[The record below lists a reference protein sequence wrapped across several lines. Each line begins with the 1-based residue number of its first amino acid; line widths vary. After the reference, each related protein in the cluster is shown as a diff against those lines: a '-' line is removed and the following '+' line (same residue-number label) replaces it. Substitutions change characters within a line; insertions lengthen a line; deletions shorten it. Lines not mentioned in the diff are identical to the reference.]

1 MYIKKLLLQ
10 HFGKYNNREMELQPG
25 LNLIYGP
32 NEAGKTTVKDFIIGM
47 FYGIER
53 QRGIASRTDEY
64 MRHEPLDGSGYA
76 GSMELQ
82 TEDGTYLIERNFR
95 KDQKTLHIYQEKTGR
110 EVQTDSGQSLYGTL
124 VDLDKNGYTNT
135 LCISSNGAAYK
146 SELQEQLKQYL
157 MNVSTTHTGNLNLKD
172 ANAYLSS
179 RKKELN
185 QKGLE
190 NELQALGKR
199 LVDVRLEETL
209 EELSRERQA
218 LEEKL
223 LSASKTMTEKSEPER
238 PKTENQKSECEE
250 RKATAKKR
258 TSWKE
263 WLSVNPNMDPQLKQI
278 LTTIKVLLGF
288 GVAALIFVLIFILPI
303 SLHYKG
309 WLCVI
314 VVTVTAAIW
323 IMGKNRSKRKAE
335 SDKGKQESQSADKQE
350 KDTQTQAIEENDSTQ
365 ILTYSNQLTDIQVRE
380 NDVLR
385 EYAKQQELQKRYD
398 DLKAEKEWAEFEA
411 RAIDLA
417 AATIQE
423 LSENIFDQYGSDM
436 NEQVSEMV
444 SKITNGAYTDVKLDE
459 QLRIKVRKQGRYIGA
474 EHLSTGTLEQIYL
487 AVRLAA
493 ADEMSTS
500 GMPII
505 LDDIFGSYD
514 DARLEAALQCIA
526 DYRGTEQI
534 LLFTAS
540 DRIAD
545 TLDKTKND
553 YNYVEL

>member
-95 KDQKTLHIYQEKTGR
+95 KDQKMLHIYQEKTGR
-110 EVQTDSGQSLYGTL
+110 EVQTDSGQSLYGTMI
-124 VDLDKNGYTNT
+124 DLDKNGYTNT

-179 RKKELN
+179 CKKELN

-199 LVDVRLEETL
+199 LEDVQLEETL
-209 EELSRERQA
+209 EELSQERQE

-223 LSASKTMTEKSEPER
+223 LSATKPVTEKSEPETSEI
-238 PKTENQKSECEE
+238 KHQKPEREE
-250 RKATAKKR
+250 RKTAAKKH
-258 TSWKE
+258 TVWKE
-263 WLSVNPNMDPQLKQI
+263 WLSANLNMDPQLKQI

-314 VVTVTAAIW
+314 VVTVAVAIW
-323 IMGKNRSKRKAE
+323 IMGKHRSKRKVE
-335 SDKGKQESQSADKQE
+335 TDKEEREPQSADKKE
-350 KDTQTQAIEENDSTQ
+350 KNAPVQTTETDSAQ

-411 RAIDLA
+411 KAIDLA
-417 AATIQE
+417 AATIRE

-526 DYRGTEQI
+526 EYRGTEQI

>member
-95 KDQKTLHIYQEKTGR
+95 KDQKMLHIYQEKTGR
-110 EVQTDSGQSLYGTL
+110 EVQTDSGQSLYGTMI
-124 VDLDKNGYTNT
+124 DLDKNGYTNT

-179 RKKELN
+179 CKKELN

-199 LVDVRLEETL
+199 LEDVQLEETL
-209 EELSRERQA
+209 EELSQERQE

-223 LSASKTMTEKSEPER
+223 LSVTKPVTEKSEPATSEIKHQKPER
-238 PKTENQKSECEE
+238 EE
-250 RKATAKKR
+250 RKTAAKKQ
-258 TSWKE
+258 TLWKE
-263 WLSVNPNMDPQLKQI
+263 WLSANLNMDPQLKQI

-314 VVTVTAAIW
+314 AVTVAVAIW
-323 IMGKNRSKRKAE
+323 IMGKYRSKRRVE
-335 SDKGKQESQSADKQE
+335 TDKEERSADKKKKHAPVE
-350 KDTQTQAIEENDSTQ
+350 ITETDSAQ

-380 NDVLR
+380 NDILR

-411 RAIDLA
+411 KAIDLA
-417 AATIQE
+417 AATIRE
-423 LSENIFDQYGSDM
+423 LSENIFEQYGSDM

-459 QLRIKVRKQGRYIGA
+459 LLRIKVRKQGRYIGA

-514 DARLEAALQCIA
+514 DARLEAALQCIVE
-526 DYRGTEQI
+526 YRGTEQI

>member
-1 MYIKKLLLQ
+1 MYIKQLLLQ
-10 HFGKYNNREMELQPG
+10 HFGKYNNREIDLQPG

-32 NEAGKTTVKDFIIGM
+32 NEAGKTTLKDFIIGM

-82 TEDGTYLIERNFR
+82 TEDGTCLIERNFR
-95 KDQKTLHIYQEKTGR
+95 KDQKILHIYQDKTGR
-110 EVQTDSGQSLYGTL
+110 EVQTDNGQSLYGTL

-172 ANAYLSS
+172 ANAYLSN

-199 LVDVRLEETL
+199 LVDVRLEENL
-209 EELSRERQA
+209 EELSRERQK

-223 LSASKTMTEKSEPER
+223 VSVTKPVTEKPESEKSEI
-238 PKTENQKSECEE
+238 ENQKPEREE
-250 RKATAKKR
+250 RKTTTKKH

-263 WLSVNPNMDPQLKQI
+263 WLSVNPDMDPQLKQI

-314 VVTVTAAIW
+314 VVTVAAAIW
-323 IMGKNRSKRKAE
+323 IMGKHRSKRKVE
-335 SDKGKQESQSADKQE
+335 SDKEKQEPRSDDKQE
-350 KDTQTQAIEENDSTQ
+350 KGAPVQETETGSTQ

-380 NDVLR
+380 NDILR

-398 DLKAEKEWAEFEA
+398 DLKAAKERAEFEA

-526 DYRGTEQI
+526 DYRGSEQI

>member
-95 KDQKTLHIYQEKTGR
+95 KDQKMLHIYQEKTGR
-110 EVQTDSGQSLYGTL
+110 EVQTDSGQSLYGTMI
-124 VDLDKNGYTNT
+124 DLDKNGYTNT

-179 RKKELN
+179 CKKELN

-199 LVDVRLEETL
+199 LEDVQLEETL
-209 EELSRERQA
+209 EELSQERQE

-223 LSASKTMTEKSEPER
+223 LSVTKPVTEKSEPATSEIKHQKPER
-238 PKTENQKSECEE
+238 EE
-250 RKATAKKR
+250 RKTAAKKH
-258 TSWKE
+258 TLWKE
-263 WLSVNPNMDPQLKQI
+263 WLSANLNMDPQLKQI

-314 VVTVTAAIW
+314 AVTVAVAIW
-323 IMGKNRSKRKAE
+323 IMGKYRSKRRVE
-335 SDKGKQESQSADKQE
+335 TDKEERSADKKKKHAPVE
-350 KDTQTQAIEENDSTQ
+350 ITETDSAQ

-380 NDVLR
+380 NDILR

-411 RAIDLA
+411 KAIDLA
-417 AATIQE
+417 AATIRE
-423 LSENIFDQYGSDM
+423 LSENIFEQYGSDM

-459 QLRIKVRKQGRYIGA
+459 LLRIKVRKQGRYIGA

-526 DYRGTEQI
+526 EYRGTEQI